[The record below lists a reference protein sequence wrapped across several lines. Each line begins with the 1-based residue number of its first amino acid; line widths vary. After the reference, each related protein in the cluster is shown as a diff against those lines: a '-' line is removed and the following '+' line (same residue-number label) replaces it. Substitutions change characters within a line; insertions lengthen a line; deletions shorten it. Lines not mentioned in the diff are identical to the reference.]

1 MSSLRREQ
9 VLAGGVS
16 GLILTIGIA
25 RFAYTPLL
33 PLMQQQTWLNDAA
46 GGWLATFNYLGY
58 MSGALLAAS
67 ISSLQLKFRL
77 YRIGLLIGIL
87 STAAMAFTTDA
98 LLWTLL
104 RYVSGL
110 SSAAGMLL
118 SSGLV
123 LNWLMRNGHRAELGV
138 HFGGIGLGILVSG
151 LAVMAMHPQL
161 SWDGQWLALGAA
173 GVLFALPA
181 WAWVPPPATPPT
193 TAGAASP
200 AAANAPTTGAHATT
214 EASAAD
220 SRGTVAAAPSR
231 FIAPPPPTARWMRL
245 LIATYFCAGFGFVVS
260 ATFTVAMAARQ
271 PALAGSGGLAWV
283 LVGLAAVPACFGW
296 DGVARRLGELRA
308 LLLAYLAQIVSIVLP
323 AVGDS
328 AAVFIAA
335 AMLYGATFIGIVSLT
350 LALVG
355 RAFPANPAKA
365 MARLTLS
372 YGVAQVLAPALCG
385 QMAQASGSYHGAL
398 WLTAAV
404 MTAGAALLVALMREH
419 TARSCPGS

>member
-1 MSSLRREQ
+1 MPSLRRVQ

-16 GLILTIGIA
+16 GLILTLGIA

-58 MSGALLAAS
+58 MSGALLAAN
-67 ISSLQLKFRL
+67 ISSLQLKFKL
-77 YRIGLLIGIL
+77 YRIGLVIAIL
-87 STAAMAFTTDA
+87 STLGMAFTTDA
-98 LLWTLL
+98 VLWTLL
-104 RYVSGL
+104 RYLAGL

-138 HFGGIGLGILVSG
+138 HFGGIGLGILASG
-151 LAVMAMHPQL
+151 LAVMAML
-161 SWDGQWLALGAA
+161 GRLDWDAQWLVLGAA
-173 GVLFALPA
+173 GVLFAAPA
-181 WAWVPPPATPPT
+181 WAWVPPPAP
-193 TAGAASP
+193 AAAAASP
-200 AAANAPTTGAHATT
+200 SASNGPAAASTPTSGAA
-214 EASAAD
+214 
-220 SRGTVAAAPSR
+220 R
-231 FIAPPPPTARWMRL
+231 FIAPPPPSARWMRL
-245 LIATYFCAGFGFVVS
+245 LIASYFCAGFGFVVS
-260 ATFTVAMAARQ
+260 ATFIVAMAAKQ
-271 PALAGSGGLAWV
+271 PALASTGGLAWV

-296 DGVARRLGELRA
+296 DHLARRMGELPA
-308 LLLAYLAQIVSIVLP
+308 LLLAYLAQIISIVLP
-323 AVGDS
+323 ALSDTAGMFVL
-328 AAVFIAA
+328 A

-385 QMAQASGSYHGAL
+385 QMAQASGNYRGAL

-404 MTAGAALLVALMREH
+404 MLVGAVLLAALMREQA
-419 TARSCPGS
+419 TNQPPRS